1 MPSEAVRYMYLLVF
15 FDLPVTTKA
24 ERREA
29 SLFRRF
35 LLGDGYDM
43 VQFSVYSRICRG
55 RDAVDTHYRRLKENL
70 PSSGCVRLMQVTEQQ
85 YGRMK
90 ILVGKRKKQE
100 KIAPQQ
106 LLLF

>member
-1 MPSEAVRYMYLLVF
+1 MPRESVRYMYLLVF

-24 ERREA
+24 ERRDA

-35 LLGDGYDM
+35 LQGDGYDM
-43 VQFSVYSRICRG
+43 VQFSVYARICRG
-55 RDAVDTHYRRLKENL
+55 REAVETHFRRLSENL
-70 PSSGCVRLMQVTEQQ
+70 PSTGCVRLLQVTEQQ

-90 ILVGKRKKQE
+90 ILVGERKRQE
-100 KIAPQQ
+100 KIAVEQ